1 MGEIIRITI
10 DGKEKGSIDISNIKY
25 DPKTKDIIITG
36 KIIGDEDLIK
46 QVLKGSQPALSVR
59 AMAKIMSPEHTVNHM
74 CIPKIN
80 VVSEYGQPILE
91 KIKPLV
97 EIFAPIEIPKCP
109 ITFDL
114 AEEFLEAEITSE
126 KLNSLFD
133 EYKELIQSGILI
145 LRDEFKDLEDS
156 FKNSDTD
163 CMKENLYRILDIYML
178 KYGINIDEAI
188 DMFMNNYKKY
198 YEKKNNKGE

>member
-1 MGEIIRITI
+1 MGVIIRITI

-46 QVLKGSQPALSVR
+46 QVLEGSQPAFSVR

-74 CIPKIN
+74 CMPKIN
-80 VVSEYGQPILE
+80 IVSEYGQPILE

-97 EIFAPIEIPKCP
+97 EISTPVEVPKCP

-114 AEEFLEAEITSE
+114 AKEFLEAEMTSE

-145 LRDEFKDLEDS
+145 LRDEFKD
-156 FKNSDTD
+156 SDTD
-163 CMKENLYRILDIYML
+163 RVKENLYRILNIYML